1 MRKSKPTAAV
11 TRNAVPESRDE
22 AGLGKPGRSVERY
35 GKLRSKRSGFQTSAL
50 SKQWMQLHFNSALR
64 FTHRL
69 VSLLDFRNQ
78 FSDRC
83 RPIAL
88 WKAFQKFVCCGQGA
102 LIIV

>member
-1 MRKSKPTAAV
+1 MSVRAMRKSKLTAAV
-11 TRNAVPESRDE
+11 
-22 AGLGKPGRSVERY
+22 
-35 GKLRSKRSGFQTSAL
+35 SAL
-50 SKQWMQLHFNSALR
+50 SKQWTQLHFNSALR

-69 VSLLDFRNQ
+69 ISLLDFRNQ

-88 WKAFQKFVCCGQGA
+88 WKAFQKFACCGQGA